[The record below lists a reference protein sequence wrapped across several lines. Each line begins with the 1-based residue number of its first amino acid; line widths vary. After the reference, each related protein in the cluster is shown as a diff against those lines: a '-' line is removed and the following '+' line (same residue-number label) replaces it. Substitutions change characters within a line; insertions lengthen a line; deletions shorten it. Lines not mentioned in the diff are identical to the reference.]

1 MPRAETGATV
11 DIHQDGDVLLLTA
24 TIDGVTRELTTGGL
38 TFGGDFTRFGW
49 RFDDPCL
56 PQVIAA
62 VGASPAVTG

>member
-1 MPRAETGATV
+1 VPRAETGATV
-11 DIHQDGDVLLLTA
+11 DIHQNGDVLLLTA

-38 TFGGDFTRFGW
+38 TFGGDFTRF
-49 RFDDPCL
+49 DDPCL